1 MRLCFHTSHG
11 PWEYISC
18 YQSGCTAFQQ
28 FSPFNNLS
36 SPTGYLFFIIQYKTS
51 SSTVVQFISKTL
63 GMCIASYY
71 YTLTAAVMMIVI
83 LIKEIIYDFFV
94 AVFRKEE
101 DNLEDIQNEDTQN
114 DIVGNMQSQRNL
126 TTSYRIEN
134 NPAYFEILS
143 IKEKMKKKIEN
154 GEIHSEKDEKMWIP
168 HITST
173 NKWSF
178 FFEVNE
184 NQTKKIQQKK
194 ILENLFSYYLFF
206 SLSQRHILQYKPHKS
221 WLIHNQL
228 PIINRKTKYDVSHH
242 FICHRPQLFLVPWI
256 RPHLPLGYRLYC
268 SNSCQKNQ
276 PLPSCC
282 PLLYCRCFDHLF
294 GWWRILPIPS
304 QVWAV

>member
-1 MRLCFHTSHG
+1 
-11 PWEYISC
+11 
-18 YQSGCTAFQQ
+18 
-28 FSPFNNLS
+28 
-36 SPTGYLFFIIQYKTS
+36 
-51 SSTVVQFISKTL
+51 
-63 GMCIASYY
+63 
-71 YTLTAAVMMIVI
+71 MIVI

-173 NKWSF
+173 NKLSF
-178 FFEVNE
+178 FFEVNK

-194 ILENLFSYYLFF
+194 NSRKFVLLLSFFFLIPATYLT
-206 SLSQRHILQYKPHKS
+206 I
-221 WLIHNQL
+221 
-228 PIINRKTKYDVSHH
+228 
-242 FICHRPQLFLVPWI
+242 
-256 RPHLPLGYRLYC
+256 
-268 SNSCQKNQ
+268 
-276 PLPSCC
+276 
-282 PLLYCRCFDHLF
+282 
-294 GWWRILPIPS
+294 
-304 QVWAV
+304 

>member
-1 MRLCFHTSHG
+1 
-11 PWEYISC
+11 
-18 YQSGCTAFQQ
+18 
-28 FSPFNNLS
+28 
-36 SPTGYLFFIIQYKTS
+36 
-51 SSTVVQFISKTL
+51 
-63 GMCIASYY
+63 
-71 YTLTAAVMMIVI
+71 MIVI

-168 HITST
+168 HITYT

-194 ILENLFSYYLFF
+194 NSRKFVLLLSFFFLIPATYLT
-206 SLSQRHILQYKPHKS
+206 I
-221 WLIHNQL
+221 
-228 PIINRKTKYDVSHH
+228 
-242 FICHRPQLFLVPWI
+242 
-256 RPHLPLGYRLYC
+256 
-268 SNSCQKNQ
+268 
-276 PLPSCC
+276 
-282 PLLYCRCFDHLF
+282 
-294 GWWRILPIPS
+294 
-304 QVWAV
+304 